1 MAALRDA
8 TAAHIA
14 EMMVERATADVN
26 EILRALREAEN
37 TAVSESALRIARD
50 LCRFEEKNA
59 EDMKEYLR

>member
-1 MAALRDA
+1 
-8 TAAHIA
+8 
-14 EMMVERATADVN
+14 MMVERATADVN